1 MKGYELGIPRWWRPR
16 CSHRKSPWHHGCKD
30 KKGKAMTDVQRCQ
43 RSSLLE
49 GLPLLSTCSAPEEL
63 WMQSC
68 SPPHEETD
76 TEQQPNEGKDERQHL
91 QYNNAK
97 AISEN
102 TKLSKQKG
110 FHAMAL
116 FFEQKFEQRSHH
128 SLLNKSLTSN
138 LRVAVHHWTALDHP
152 L

>member
-1 MKGYELGIPRWWRPR
+1 MKGYEWGTPGWWRPR

-30 KKGKAMTDVQRCQ
+30 NKGKAMTDVQRCQ

-49 GLPLLSTCSAPEEL
+49 GLLLLSTCSAPEEL

-76 TEQQPNEGKDERQHL
+76 TEQQPNEGKDGRQHL
-91 QYNNAK
+91 QYNK
-97 AISEN
+97 Q
-102 TKLSKQKG
+102 LSKQQG
-110 FHAMAL
+110 FHAVAL
-116 FFEQKFEQRSHH
+116 FCPLKFWTRSHH
-128 SLLNKSLTSN
+128 SLLKKSLTSN
-138 LRVAVHHWTALDHP
+138 LCVAVHHWTALDHP